1 MVTLTKKNKVKLTGI
16 PIVDEA
22 NAWNDEQN
30 APLPKWQM
38 DELDKTDAEIKS
50 GKIKYYSLEESHKRI
65 MSYIDGLFRK
75 N

>member
-1 MVTLTKKNKVKLTGI
+1 MVTLSENNKVKLTGI

-38 DELDKTDAEIKS
+38 GELDKTDEDIKN
-50 GKIKYYSLEESHKRI
+50 GKVKYYPLEKSHKRI
-65 MSYIDGLFRK
+65 MSYIDDLFEK